1 MSVQIFLVAHSI
13 FWCPTLNWKIS
24 GGVRGSGGT
33 LTFHCHFL
41 TKKGWLSL
49 LLIMPDLC
57 NYAYLC
63 HKNNNSW
70 NIERETKEYLNS
82 IVHEGWGPRIQFQ
95 HTTSI
100 STPRWKIFSRFMG
113 ETYTVP
119 FPLKNQKPFENWI
132 FNSER
137 KRYFSLN
144 STENYEL

>member
-1 MSVQIFLVAHSI
+1 
-13 FWCPTLNWKIS
+13 
-24 GGVRGSGGT
+24 
-33 LTFHCHFL
+33 
-41 TKKGWLSL
+41 
-49 LLIMPDLC
+49 MPDLC

-82 IVHEGWGPRIQFQ
+82 IVHKGWGPRIQFQ

-132 FNSER
+132 FDSER
-137 KRYFSLN
+137 KRYFFSKLHGKLWALKN
-144 STENYEL
+144 LWNMEHGNIENCVISIRMVTKIWPPKSNVTLS